1 MKITAIKAQV
11 KRAGRY
17 SIFVDEKYSFSL
29 SESALLDHKLTI
41 GQEVTEEELEE
52 YKRLSAEDKLYNQVL
67 GYLAIR
73 PRSTYEV
80 ETYLKRKQASP
91 ELQKEILNML
101 SEKRLLDDRSFAAS
115 WVESRRMLKS
125 TSRRR
130 LQLELRQKR
139 VPDQIIREVLTED
152 ETSDEDALRELVLR
166 KRRQTKYQ
174 DNLKLMQ
181 YLARQGFSYD
191 TIKSVLAETDET

>member
-29 SESALLDHKLTI
+29 SESALLDRKLSI
-41 GQEVTEEELEE
+41 GQELRKEDIDEL
-52 YKRLSAEDKLYNQVL
+52 KRISAEDKLYNQVL

-73 PRSTYEV
+73 PRSTFEV

-91 ELQKEILNML
+91 ELQREILATL
-101 SEKRLLDDRSFAAS
+101 EDKQLLNDRSFAAS
-115 WVESRRMLKS
+115 WVESRRMLKA

-139 VPDQIIREVLTED
+139 VPDQVIRDVLAED
-152 ETSDEDALRELVLR
+152 EVSDEDALRELVAR
-166 KRRQTKYQ
+166 KRKQTKYQ
-174 DNLKLMQ
+174 DDLKLMQ

-191 TIKSVLAETDET
+191 SIKLVLAETHTD